1 MAQEYLLDVDPVN
14 RAINTFSL
22 DGDTIIVRRYWYSE
36 DVNAILDANARQR
49 LDAPLASEKKPD
61 FFQTERIPDIV
72 HYQWLEQFGVR
83 SWDKNH
89 QKEVQRLLNS
99 NEFSKL
105 RTTNGGR
112 Y

>member
-1 MAQEYLLDVDPVN
+1 MTEYLLDKDPIN
-14 RAINTFSL
+14 RAFNTFEL

-49 LDAPLASEKKPD
+49 LDAPLASERKPD
-61 FFQTERIPDIV
+61 IRQTARIPDIV
-72 HYQWLEQFGVR
+72 HYEWLQKFGVR
-83 SWDKNH
+83 SWDPNH

-105 RTTNGGR
+105 RTNSGR